1 MSFASISCCRGPTK
15 ADIESAWRPGAT
27 AERIGSRGIRPRQ
40 ELATASMFPA
50 ASASG
55 EGASS
60 GRRDRLHADAPRLGS
75 PDSVTRFMY
84 NYHPCVYT
92 PVPPQRILCK
102 PRRLPRFRCLN
113 TPQHPSQRRQP
124 VPALA
129 SLPHTTA
136 HYAPCVLSIPP
147 PVFTGAHK
155 RPTRPFDCDA
165 CNYMLGAL
173 SRSVLDRVVRRITL
187 AAMMYK
193 MSAGQFDLVYNS
205 LSFTLASMMAPEPE
219 PEP

>member
-40 ELATASMFPA
+40 ELATASMVPGRVA
-50 ASASG
+50 LG
-55 EGASS
+55 EALSS
-60 GRRDRLHADAPRLGS
+60 GRGSGASRLHRCSAAWQAESFTHSG
-75 PDSVTRFMY
+75 Y
-84 NYHPCVYT
+84 NPCVYT
-92 PVPPQRILCK
+92 PVPPQRILLQTSA
-102 PRRLPRFRCLN
+102 PASLSVPQYPAAPLPAA
-113 TPQHPSQRRQP
+113 QP

-136 HYAPCVLSIPP
+136 HDAPCVLSIPP
-147 PVFTGAHK
+147 PVFTGTHK
-155 RPTRPFDCDA
+155 RPTRPFGCDA
-165 CNYMLGAL
+165 CTYMLGAL
-173 SRSVLDRVVRRITL
+173 SRAVPERVVRRITL

>member
-113 TPQHPSQRRQP
+113 TPQHPSQRRNP
-124 VPALA
+124 SRRSPPSPTPLPTMPRVSLA
-129 SLPHTTA
+129 SRHQFFLPAHTSGR
-136 HYAPCVLSIPP
+136 H
-147 PVFTGAHK
+147 
-155 RPTRPFDCDA
+155 
-165 CNYMLGAL
+165 
-173 SRSVLDRVVRRITL
+173 VRLIVMHAITCW
-187 AAMMYK
+187 
-193 MSAGQFDLVYNS
+193 VR
-205 LSFTLASMMAPEPE
+205 
-219 PEP
+219 

>member
-40 ELATASMFPA
+40 ELATASMVPGRVALGEALINMQRTCFALA
-50 ASASG
+50 AYSTPMLRGLAGGELHSA
-55 EGASS
+55 
-60 GRRDRLHADAPRLGS
+60 
-75 PDSVTRFMY
+75 Y
-84 NYHPCVYT
+84 NPCVYT

-113 TPQHPSQRRQP
+113 TPQHPSQRRNP
-124 VPALA
+124 SRRSPPSPTPLPTMPRVSLA
-129 SLPHTTA
+129 SRHQF
-136 HYAPCVLSIPP
+136 
-147 PVFTGAHK
+147 FTGAHK

-165 CNYMLGAL
+165 CTYMLGAL
-173 SRSVLDRVVRRITL
+173 SRAVPERVVRRITL

-205 LSFTLASMMAPEPE
+205 LSFTLASMMAP
-219 PEP
+219 